1 MSYDSLQKL
10 KLWRVK
16 RTIRR
21 ERKIFLRGKIPMS
34 VKILADS
41 ACDLP
46 LELFESL
53 NIDLLPLVVQIDDQ
67 QFYDLETIQPKELYD
82 EMRNGKAPKT
92 AQVPPARFEE
102 AFLKYA
108 EKNETCIYIAFS
120 SELSG
125 TYQTSTLVKDDVLEK
140 YPNFDLTIIDTKAA
154 SLGYGLIVKKAAELA
169 QEGKSKDEI
178 LSEIEFYCTHMEHLF
193 TVDSLEYLY
202 RGGRVSKTSAFVGG
216 LLNIKPILNVENGKL
231 APLEKIKGRKKV
243 LKRIVEIMK
252 ERGDGLNNQLVAIS
266 HGDDL
271 ETAEAMRDLIKEE
284 FGTEEFLIHTVGC
297 SIGAH
302 SGPGTIAIFFLNKLN

>member
-1 MSYDSLQKL
+1 
-10 KLWRVK
+10 
-16 RTIRR
+16 
-21 ERKIFLRGKIPMS
+21 MS

-46 LELFESL
+46 LELFQTL
-53 NIDLLPLVVQIDDQ
+53 NIELLPLVVQIDDQ
-67 QFYDLETIQPKELYD
+67 QFYDLETIKPEELYK

-102 AFLKYA
+102 AFVKYA

-120 SELSG
+120 SQLSG
-125 TYQTSTLVKDDVLEK
+125 TYQTATLVKDDIAEK
-140 YPNFDLTIIDTKAA
+140 FPNFDLTIIDTKAA

-169 QEGKSKDEI
+169 MEGKGKNEI
-178 LSEIEFYCTHMEHLF
+178 LAAIEFYCKHIEHLF

-216 LLNIKPILNVENGKL
+216 LLNIKPILNVEDGKL
-231 APLEKIKGRKKV
+231 VPLEKIKGRKKV
-243 LKRIVEIMK
+243 LKRIIEIMK
-252 ERGDGLNNQLVAIS
+252 ERGDSLQDQLVAIS

-271 ETAEAMRDLIKEE
+271 ETAETMRDLIKAE
-284 FGTEEFLIHTVGC
+284 FGTEEFLIHTVG
-297 SIGAH
+297 STIGAH
-302 SGPGTIAIFFLNKLN
+302 SGPGTIAIFFLNKQG

>member
-1 MSYDSLQKL
+1 MS
-10 KLWRVK
+10 
-16 RTIRR
+16 I
-21 ERKIFLRGKIPMS
+21 KIIT
-34 VKILADS
+34 DS

-46 LELFESL
+46 LELFETL

-67 QFYDLETIQPKELYD
+67 QFYDLETIQSKELYD
-82 EMRNGKAPKT
+82 QMRNGKVPKT

-102 AFLKYA
+102 AFMKYA

-125 TYQTSTLVKDDVLEK
+125 TYQTSTLVRDDVLEK
-140 YPNFDLTIIDTKAA
+140 FPNFDLTIIDTKAA

-178 LSEIEFYCTHMEHLF
+178 LSVIEFHCARIEHLF

-216 LLNIKPILNVENGKL
+216 LLNIKPILNVEDGKL
-231 APLEKIKGRKKV
+231 APLEKLKGRKKV
-243 LKRIVEIMK
+243 LKRMVEIMK
-252 ERGDGLNNQLVAIS
+252 ERGDTLKDQLVGICHA
-266 HGDDL
+266 DDI
-271 ETAEAMRDLIKEE
+271 EMAEYIRDLIKEE
-284 FGTEEFLIHTVGC
+284 FGTENFLLTNIGC
-297 SIGAH
+297 VIGAH
-302 SGPGTIAIFFLNKLN
+302 VGPGTLGIFFLR